1 MGKPIE
7 RTFNP
12 NKTILKFFPYKGA
25 PCLVSDSGVEA
36 DANGLKIVKAGTP
49 FPAND
54 ATCLGYL
61 LEDVDVTNGAAPG
74 TYVFE
79 GTLDPDKLQASGVV
93 ISDAAAAKTP
103 RVTIFEKV
111 FGTGVGTSTSTS
123 TSTSSRT

>member
-1 MGKPIE
+1 MGKPIT

-25 PCLVSDSGVEA
+25 ACLVSAEGVNA
-36 DANGLKIVKAGTP
+36 DANGNKIVKAGTP

-61 LEDVDVTNGAAPG
+61 LEDVDVTNGDAPG

-79 GTLDPDKLQASGVV
+79 GVLDPVKLQASGVT
-93 ISDAAAAKTP
+93 ISDEAAAKTP
-103 RVTIFEKV
+103 RVTIYETV
-111 FGTGVGTSTSTS
+111 YGTGVGTSTSTS
-123 TSTSSRT
+123 TSTGT

>member
-1 MGKPIE
+1 MGKPIT

-25 PCLVSDSGVEA
+25 PCLVPAAGVQA

-61 LEDVDVTNGAAPG
+61 LEDVDVTNGDAPG

-79 GTLDPDKLQASGVV
+79 GVLDPDKLQASGVV
-93 ISDAAAAKTP
+93 ISDTAAAKTP
-103 RVTIFEKV
+103 RVTIYEKV
-111 FGTGVGTSTSTS
+111 FGKGVGTSTSTS
-123 TSTSSRT
+123 TSSGT